1 MKSIRIP
8 AMEVTGEN
16 HDSAAVDGLQHGL
29 LQFLLG
35 QGWTMGNQKSLL
47 TGHISEQK
55 TMTSGDPEV

>member
-1 MKSIRIP
+1 
-8 AMEVTGEN
+8 MEVTGEN